1 MPQYALKKTQLFSIV
16 GVGGGSKIFIFWTP
30 MHEGVGESMAKHS
43 QPHELGVDKSSL
55 IKWR

>member
-1 MPQYALKKTQLFSIV
+1 MKK
-16 GVGGGSKIFIFWTP
+16 GEEGG
-30 MHEGVGESMAKHS
+30 SMAKYS